1 MKDICFVIQ
10 PFDRGKFDKRYEDV
24 FKPAIIEA
32 DLEPYRVDCDDC
44 AQIPINAIEEK
55 IKAAK
60 ICLADITLNN
70 PNVWYELGYRIVIMD
85 FQRGDFRL
93 LS

>member
-1 MKDICFVIQ
+1 MAKLCKLKQ
-10 PFDRGKFDKRYEDV
+10 
-24 FKPAIIEA
+24 
-32 DLEPYRVDCDDC
+32 
-44 AQIPINAIEEK
+44 
-55 IKAAK
+55 AAK

-70 PNVWYELGYRIVIMD
+70 PNVWYEVGYRIVIMD